1 MGEMTEGPLSG
12 RTTLIT
18 GASRGIGR
26 AIALDAARAGSDLA
40 IVARDQERLA
50 AVAAEARRFGVRV
63 HEAVAD
69 LASPGAAEGA
79 VESSAAALGG
89 IHHLVANAGMTVDQL
104 LMRLK
109 PSDWDRVI
117 ATNLTATFGLC
128 RAAIGG
134 MVRARYGRIVLISS
148 ISGMMG
154 NPGQSAYAASKAG
167 LIGLARSLA
176 REVGSRSITV
186 NVVAPGLVDT
196 DMVRTMPE
204 KARGEMLAH
213 IPLGRLGTPEEV
225 AATVTFLLGPGGS
238 YLTGAVL
245 NVSGGLYM

>member
-1 MGEMTEGPLSG
+1 MNDRPMAG
-12 RTTLIT
+12 RTTLVT

-40 IVARDQERLA
+40 LVARDRGKIAE
-50 AVAAEARRFGVRV
+50 VAAEARAFGVRV
-63 HEAVAD
+63 HEAPAD
-69 LASPGAAEGA
+69 LETPGAAESVVQA
-79 VESSAAALGG
+79 CDSALGG
-89 IHHLVANAGMTVDQL
+89 IHHLVANAGMTHDQL

-109 PSDWDRVI
+109 PADWDRVI
-117 ATNLTATFGLC
+117 ATNLTASFGLC
-128 RAAIGG
+128 RAAVTG

-148 ISGMMG
+148 VSGLMG

-176 REVGSRSITV
+176 REVASRSITV

-196 DMVRTMPE
+196 DMVRAMPE
-204 KARGEMLAH
+204 KARAELLAH
-213 IPLGRLGTPEEV
+213 IPMGRLGTPEEV
-225 AATVTFLLGPGGS
+225 AAAVTFLLCPGGA
-238 YLTGAVL
+238 YLTGAIL